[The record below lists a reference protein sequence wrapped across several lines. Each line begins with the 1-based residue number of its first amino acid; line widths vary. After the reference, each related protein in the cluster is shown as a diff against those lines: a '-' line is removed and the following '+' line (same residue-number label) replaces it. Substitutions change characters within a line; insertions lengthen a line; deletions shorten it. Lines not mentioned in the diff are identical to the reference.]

1 MPGTEVFFSFLE
13 CLLLLFGYVADQA
26 SFPKALDED
35 EEAFWIGKLE
45 HGDEEAKNTLIEHN
59 LRLVAHVVKKY
70 GNVGKDTDDLIS
82 IGTIGLIKG
91 ITTFDPNKKTRLATY
106 AARCIENEILMML
119 RSERKRRGEVFLQDP
134 LGTDREGNEIS
145 LLDILGTEPDEVF
158 DCVESR
164 LQLSQIAQ
172 EVYEVLSDRE
182 QVVMELR
189 YGLHDGLCRT
199 QREIAKVLD
208 ISRSYVSR
216 IEKKAIGKLKKAIEK
231 DYKNQQ
237 SGD

>member
-13 CLLLLFGYVADQA
+13 CLILLFGYVADQA

-164 LQLSQIAQ
+164 LQLSQIAR

-231 DYKNQQ
+231 DQKKQQ
-237 SGD
+237 MGE